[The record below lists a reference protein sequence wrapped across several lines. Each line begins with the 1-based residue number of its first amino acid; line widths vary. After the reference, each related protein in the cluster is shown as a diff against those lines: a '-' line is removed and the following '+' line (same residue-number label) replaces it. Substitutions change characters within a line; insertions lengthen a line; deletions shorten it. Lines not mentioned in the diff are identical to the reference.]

1 MDFEK
6 EHFTCRV
13 NTGVRANGLPRR
25 QRALSAR
32 MTRRKEE
39 EEEEEEKKNTRRGC

>member
-13 NTGVRANGLPRR
+13 NAGVRANGLPRR

-39 EEEEEEKKNTRRGC
+39 EEEEKKNTRRGC